1 MVREGHKTKG
11 LFKLLPQR
19 SDHQDARDQLSNFRF
34 QGTNKKSS
42 VCFRAGQSYRHLI
55 SITETER
62 K

>member
-1 MVREGHKTKG
+1 MVREGHKIKG
-11 LFKLLPQR
+11 LFKLLPQQ
-19 SDHQDARDQLSNFRF
+19 SDHQDARDWLSSFRF
-34 QGTNKKSS
+34 QGTNKNS